1 MSNDGY
7 TTLEQAV
14 TLSKCGAF
22 ADTSDGHYVLQTLD
36 GSVWSFF
43 NYKADKFDK
52 NTVAAWSLG
61 AVLGIMPKVIKDNNG
76 VVYHLDVNS
85 QYTADGHFE
94 WVVKYE
100 SDDYSLTW
108 LKIFDT
114 SMMGALVSAY
124 QRIIDMVIK
133 DELTILLEYVEH

>member
-14 TLSKCGAF
+14 TLSKCGVF
-22 ADTSDGHYVLQTLD
+22 AGTSDGHYVLHTPD
-36 GSVWSFF
+36 GSIWSFF
-43 NYKADKFDK
+43 NHKADKFDK

-61 AVLGIMPKVIKDNNG
+61 AVLGIMPKVIKDNKG

-85 QYTADGHFE
+85 RYTDDGHFE

-100 SDDYSLTW
+100 SDEYSLTW

-114 SMMGALVSAY
+114 SMMAALVNAY
-124 QRIIDMVIK
+124 QRIIDVVIK